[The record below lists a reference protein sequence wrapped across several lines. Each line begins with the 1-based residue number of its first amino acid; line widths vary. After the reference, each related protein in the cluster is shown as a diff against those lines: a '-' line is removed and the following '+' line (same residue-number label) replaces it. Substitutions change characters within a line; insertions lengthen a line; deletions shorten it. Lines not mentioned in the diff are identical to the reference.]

1 LFPLSE
7 EGAAKVP
14 DYRYAVRG
22 LFSIF
27 VEIERVNVRSCFENG
42 TAKNSIPNLR
52 ALIGAVSRKNAELWL
67 ENSSADVTLHLIG
80 ALLVLL
86 VVVAINATNASYCT
100 ATMSEEDP
108 TTTAAPVAVVNNSK
122 AEASTSNNVYILDDV
137 HGWIPARVVTTVGG
151 TCTVSIPKY
160 KDEQHIISDGG
171 HSAKGFDRREIS
183 LKEYPGNV
191 LPLQNVDQDGVLM
204 EVQDMVDLP
213 FLHEAA
219 ILYNLKAR
227 HVQGKPYTRTGDII
241 IAVNPYQVRIYN
253 VLKMS
258 SRVCPYSHSIMHAFL
273 LLFPISTVDR
283 RLVCRTNS

>member
-1 LFPLSE
+1 M
-7 EGAAKVP
+7 
-14 DYRYAVRG
+14 
-22 LFSIF
+22 
-27 VEIERVNVRSCFENG
+27 
-42 TAKNSIPNLR
+42 
-52 ALIGAVSRKNAELWL
+52 WL
-67 ENSSADVTLHLIG
+67 ENSFGALERDVTASLLHWRVVP
-80 ALLVLL
+80 AA
-86 VVVAINATNASYCT
+86 VVAINATPLTT

-108 TTTAAPVAVVNNSK
+108 SVPVAVVNNSK

-137 HGWIPARVVTTVGG
+137 HGWIPARVVKTVNG

-171 HSAKGFDRREIS
+171 HSAKGFDRRDIS

-241 IAVNPYQVRIYN
+241 IAVNPYQVRIYIIN
-253 VLKMS
+253 
-258 SRVCPYSHSIMHAFL
+258 
-273 LLFPISTVDR
+273 
-283 RLVCRTNS
+283 